1 MVRYATNEP
10 AGADSVD
17 AHVLVH
23 AAAVEIN
30 FAEQVNMSCVRFYS
44 NFNVASRTCLAHV
57 ERSIFVNLKGF
68 EKNSANV
75 ICRL

>member
-44 NFNVASRTCLAHV
+44 NFNVEQV
-57 ERSIFVNLKGF
+57 EH
-68 EKNSANV
+68 A
-75 ICRL
+75 